1 MGSGYIDQASAE
13 RWHFTIAPSAYR
25 RAATAYQPAETSL
38 NYRHAFH
45 AGNFADLVKH
55 AAVLAVLAQMTKA
68 KAPVTVIDTHGGAG
82 AYDLGGEMARKSGEA
97 EAGIGRLMALPKVP
111 EVYQPLVEA
120 VKKLNGG
127 KGLRLYPGSPR
138 LVIEALRPGDHY
150 RVCEL
155 RPDDFAL
162 LEQTLKGAKA
172 KVTALMDDGYVMAAQ
187 RTPPSGPV
195 LALIDPPFERAD
207 DYDRAATAALAMIR
221 QNPGA
226 VVMVWTPL
234 KDLETFDGFLRRL
247 EQVVL
252 PPTLVVEA
260 RLRPLTTPM
269 RMNGCALVILNAP
282 AELTAPL
289 KQAAGWVVEAL
300 GEPGGE
306 ARVWS
311 LA

>member
-1 MGSGYIDQASAE
+1 
-13 RWHFTIAPSAYR
+13 
-25 RAATAYQPAETSL
+25 L

-55 AAVLAVLAQMTKA
+55 AAVLAVLALMTRS

-82 AYDLGGEMARKSGEA
+82 VYDLGSEMARKSGEG
-97 EAGIGRLMALPKVP
+97 EVGIGQLMALLKVP
-111 EVYQPLVEA
+111 DVYQPLVHA
-120 VKKLNGG
+120 VKELN
-127 KGLRLYPGSPR
+127 KNNSLRLYPGSPR
-138 LVIEALRPGDHY
+138 LVIEALRPSDHY
-150 RVCEL
+150 MVCEL

-162 LEQTLKGAKA
+162 LELTLKGAKA
-172 KVTALMDDGYVMAAQ
+172 NVTALMDDGYAMAAQ
-187 RTPPSGPV
+187 CTPPSGPV

-207 DYDRAATAALAMIR
+207 DYDRAATTALAMIR
-221 QNPGA
+221 RNPGA

-247 EQVVL
+247 EQVTL
-252 PPTLVVEA
+252 PPTLVIEA

-282 AELTAPL
+282 IQLVEPL

-311 LA
+311 LV

>member
-1 MGSGYIDQASAE
+1 M
-13 RWHFTIAPSAYR
+13 
-25 RAATAYQPAETSL
+25 
-38 NYRHAFH
+38 
-45 AGNFADLVKH
+45 
-55 AAVLAVLAQMTKA
+55 
-68 KAPVTVIDTHGGAG
+68 
-82 AYDLGGEMARKSGEA
+82 
-97 EAGIGRLMALPKVP
+97 
-111 EVYQPLVEA
+111 
-120 VKKLNGG
+120 
-127 KGLRLYPGSPR
+127 
-138 LVIEALRPGDHY
+138 IEALRFDDHY

-172 KVTALMDDGYVMAAQ
+172 KVTALMDDGYVMAAE

-207 DYDRAATAALAMIR
+207 DYDRAATAALAMIQR
-221 QNPGA
+221 NPGA

-247 EQVVL
+247 EQIAL

-282 AELTAPL
+282 AELTEPL

>member
-1 MGSGYIDQASAE
+1 
-13 RWHFTIAPSAYR
+13 
-25 RAATAYQPAETSL
+25 L

-68 KAPVTVIDTHGGAG
+68 KAPITVIDTHGGAG
-82 AYDLGGEMARKSGEA
+82 AYDLGSEMARKSGEA
-97 EAGIGRLMALPKVP
+97 EAGIGRLMALPMVP
-111 EVYQPLVEA
+111 EVYQSLVQA
-120 VKKLNGG
+120 VGKLNGG

-150 RVCEL
+150 MVCEL
-155 RPDDFAL
+155 RPDDFTL

-207 DYDRAATAALAMIR
+207 DYDRAGAAALVMIQR
-221 QNPGA
+221 NPGA

-247 EQVVL
+247 EQVPGLAEPGFAVGAGIVRAAAMVL
-252 PPTLVVEA
+252 QTGLDAGDGGQGLGGMCLVAGGAAEAVDTVEVGPA
-260 RLRPLTTPM
+260 EAA
-269 RMNGCALVILNAP
+269 GGAFAP
-282 AELTAPL
+282 ADR
-289 KQAAGWVVEAL
+289 
-300 GEPGGE
+300 GGDG
-306 ARVWS
+306 
-311 LA
+311 

>member
-1 MGSGYIDQASAE
+1 M
-13 RWHFTIAPSAYR
+13 
-25 RAATAYQPAETSL
+25 

-68 KAPVTVIDTHGGAG
+68 KSSVTVIDTHGGAG
-82 AYDLGGEMARKSGEA
+82 AYDLGSEMARKSGEA
-97 EAGIGRLMALPKVP
+97 EAGIGQLMALPKVP
-111 EVYQPLVEA
+111 EVYQPLVDA
-120 VKKLNGG
+120 VRKLNGG

-138 LVIEALRPGDHY
+138 LVVDALRPGDHY
-150 RVCEL
+150 MVCEL
-155 RPDDFAL
+155 RPDDFSL

-187 RTPPSGPV
+187 RTPPTRPV

-207 DYDRAATAALAMIR
+207 DYDRAATAALAMIHR
-221 QNPGA
+221 NPGA

-247 EQVVL
+247 EQVAL
-252 PPTLVVEA
+252 PPTLVAEA

-282 AELTAPL
+282 IELTEPL

>member
-1 MGSGYIDQASAE
+1 M
-13 RWHFTIAPSAYR
+13 
-25 RAATAYQPAETSL
+25 

-55 AAVLAVLAQMTKA
+55 AAVLAVLAQMTKD

-82 AYDLGGEMARKSGEA
+82 AYDLGSEMARKSGEA
-97 EAGIGRLMALPKVP
+97 EAGIGRLMALADVP
-111 EVYQPLVEA
+111 AVYRPLVQA
-120 VKKLNGG
+120 VKSLNNG
-127 KGLRLYPGSPR
+127 KGLRLYPGSPS
-138 LVIEALRPGDHY
+138 LVVGALRPQDHY

-162 LEQTLKGAKA
+162 LKQTLKGAKT
-172 KVTALMDDGYVMAAQ
+172 KVTAQMADGYLMAAQ
-187 RTPPSGPV
+187 QTPPSGPV

-207 DYDRAATAALAMIR
+207 DYDRAASAALNIVKRNPAAM
-221 QNPGA
+221 
-226 VVMVWTPL
+226 VMVWTPL

-247 EQVVL
+247 EQSPL
-252 PPTLVVEA
+252 PSTLIVEA

-269 RMNGCALVILNAP
+269 RMNGCALVILNASTD
-282 AELTAPL
+282 LTEPM
-289 KQAAGWVVEAL
+289 KQAAAWVVDAL
-300 GEPGGE
+300 GEAGGE